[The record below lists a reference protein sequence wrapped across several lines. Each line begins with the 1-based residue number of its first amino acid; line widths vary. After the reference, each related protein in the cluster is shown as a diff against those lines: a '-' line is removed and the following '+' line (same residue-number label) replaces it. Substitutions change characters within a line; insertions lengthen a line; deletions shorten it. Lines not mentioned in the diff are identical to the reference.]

1 MPLSDKTTS
10 HGATAASLFDNG
22 QTKVVDGWFLF
33 SSCRPESMAQLDEP
47 SLDIFR
53 GSRSNKGPTMFYR
66 WTVNRNSLGPFACD
80 AFQQVDNI
88 AVTLSCQAS

>member
-10 HGATAASLFDNG
+10 HGATATSLFDNG

-33 SSCRPESMAQLDEP
+33 SSSRPESMAQLDEP

-53 GSRSNKGPTMFYR
+53 ASRSSKEKTQLSFTGGP
-66 WTVNRNSLGPFACD
+66 
-80 AFQQVDNI
+80 
-88 AVTLSCQAS
+88 